1 MERRKQ
7 LLPRLLPRLSS
18 AGAAFLLAAAASR
31 AQQQP
36 MLSLQQAEAMA
47 LQNHP
52 LIQAAQHEAG
62 FANQQITINRA
73 ALYPQLT
80 GDGTG
85 TEGNANARI
94 GAGTLAASR
103 LFDRLGIGVVGT
115 QLISDFGRTKNL
127 ISTARFQAQA
137 SQQDLQTSR
146 YDVLLAVNRAYFG
159 VLRAQAVVNVA
170 QKTVETRQTLDT
182 QVTQLAKN
190 ELRSQL
196 DVSFAD
202 VQVAQAKQLL
212 LRAQEAVQ
220 EAQAELGA
228 ALGSNQPANYQLSDE
243 MLPPGPPATVDELIA
258 QAVANRPELAS
269 LRLSSDAAKSFAEAE
284 RDLSHPTVTAIG
296 TIGVIPAIKQEGST
310 PIPNEYEGIAGNI
323 SVPIFNGHL
332 FAARHNAAVERQL
345 EADQKLR
352 DELDRVSRDVRV
364 AWSSAR
370 TAFQL
375 IDVTAQE
382 MSEAELELNLA
393 QGRYNLQLADIVA
406 LTTAQLNLTQAQ
418 IDYQNARYDYQTQY
432 AVLQYT
438 IGQLR

>member
-1 MERRKQ
+1 M
-7 LLPRLLPRLSS
+7 LPS
-18 AGAAFLLAAAASR
+18 AAFLFAAGAIP
-31 AQQQP
+31 AQQP
-36 MLSLQQAEAMA
+36 SMLTLQQAQAMA

-52 LIQAAQHEAG
+52 QIQAAQHEAA

-73 ALYPQLT
+73 ALYPQIT

-85 TEGNANARI
+85 SQGNNNARI

-115 QLISDFGRTKNL
+115 QLISDFGRTQNL
-127 ISTARFQAQA
+127 VSSARFQAQA
-137 SQQDLQTSR
+137 STQDVQTSR
-146 YDVLLAVNRAYFG
+146 FDVLLAVNRAYFG

-170 QKTVETRQTLDT
+170 QGTVEARQIVDT

-190 ELRSQL
+190 DLRSQL

-202 VQVAQAKQLL
+202 LQVAQAKQLL

-220 EAQAELGA
+220 EAQAELGT
-228 ALGSNQPANYQLSDE
+228 ALGSNQPAVYQLADE

-269 LRLSSDAAKSFAEAE
+269 LRLSSEAAKSFAEAE
-284 RDLSHPTVTAIG
+284 KDLSKPTVTAIA
-296 TIGVIPAIKQEGST
+296 TVGVIPAIKQEGAT
-310 PIPNEYEGIAGNI
+310 PIPNEYEGVAANV

-332 FAARHNAAVERQL
+332 FAARRNAAVERQL
-345 EADQKLR
+345 EADQRLR

-382 MSEAELELNLA
+382 VSAAGSALSLA

-406 LTTAQLNLTQAQ
+406 LTTAQLDLTEAQ

-432 AVLQYT
+432 ALLQYT